1 MQRDTVA
8 LPPPPEAPAPAAGA
22 PDPPIRFD
30 DFYESE
36 YRRVASVAYAL
47 TGSWA
52 AAEDIAQEAFLVA
65 HDRWE
70 EVRDFDLPAAWVTK
84 VASNQAVTWIRRRTS
99 EVRALAKLRGRRQEH
114 AELDAADDEFWV
126 AVRRLPPN
134 QATAITLHYL
144 DDRPVAEIAEVLD
157 CAPSTARVHLHRGRK
172 ALAVL
177 LDLEV
182 PA

>member
-1 MQRDTVA
+1 MQREITA
-8 LPPPPEAPAPAAGA
+8 LPPAPAPADAA
-22 PDPPIRFD
+22 PGPPMRFD
-30 DFYESE
+30 AFYESE
-36 YRRVASVAYAL
+36 YRRVVSVAFAL

-84 VASNQAVTWIRRRTS
+84 VASNQAVSWIRRRRS
-99 EVRALAKLRGRRQEH
+99 EVRALTRLRGRRTEH
-114 AELDAADDEFWV
+114 VELDAADEEFWA

-134 QATAITLHYL
+134 QSTAITLHYL

-172 ALAVL
+172 ALAAL

-182 PA
+182 SA